1 MNVNNQFQGIPN
13 NPIMN
18 NFNNNF
24 SGSSMQTGNN
34 INNNNSS
41 NNSMSFN
48 MLNMNS
54 MMNNMNNNM
63 MNNMMMNNM
72 NNMNALNMN
81 SMMNNYIT
89 NNNMMNNMMMN
100 GKMNFNNMQNNINN
114 PMMINNNNNN
124 NNNNLAIFNSRTD
137 FRPSNSKFNSVNTSN
152 NKNQNIFNQNQNND
166 GQKNSVNI
174 SNKCG
179 MCLEKK
185 KKLKMCK
192 YCNCIVCENCLK
204 EWLKKHTSCYK
215 CKTKIKTQDMI
226 TLPFDDNSIKN
237 ENNKINNTNSQQQN
251 YDINKAS
258 ASKPLNKGNNNN
270 QQFISSNLPNNNMN
284 MNINNNMNN
293 NINNNMNNNVN
304 NNMNNINMNNNINNI
319 SNNNMNNNNII
330 QNDKVCPIHKSLM
343 VYHCVNCNKEFCSNC
358 LLFFGQEAQKHK
370 GHLILEISQMNNP
383 NLKQLLD
390 EFNKLPLTKNSLDHL
405 IGLSNFK
412 IRENEIKK
420 FEINHFM
427 NAIQE
432 AYLKKLD
439 EDSVELK
446 TILEDLKKQKD
457 IIDNSISSIPNG
469 FNNIVNSN
477 DYVQGGVLSQELKK
491 INKFDNNL
499 KYKIQEKSKNTP
511 MLFIDNYESDF
522 LEFKLHFGRK
532 YVEGK
537 DIVNQN
543 INFIPGFPCRIVMK
557 FLQKKVYIS
566 LLIDI
571 NVPLNQME
579 TPKFF
584 TYISFKNKKYGLE
597 FSNLSEQNFPQ
608 NMMNQIN
615 RNRQQMN
622 TVDMEA
628 EQFLYLV
635 EDNGKIKLKIY
646 ATMVHYK
653 YE

>member
-24 SGSSMQTGNN
+24 SQSSMQSGNN
-34 INNNNSS
+34 INNNNPS

-54 MMNNMNNNM
+54 MMNNMNSNNM

-72 NNMNALNMN
+72 NNMNSMNALNMN
-81 SMMNNYIT
+81 SMMNNNT

-100 GKMNFNNMQNNINN
+100 GKMNFNNMRNNINN
-114 PMMINNNNNN
+114 PMPMNNNNNN
-124 NNNNLAIFNSRTD
+124 NNNINLAMFNSRTD
-137 FRPSNSKFNSVNTSN
+137 FRPSNSKFNTVNISN
-152 NKNQNIFNQNQNND
+152 NKNQNIFNQNQSND
-166 GQKNSVNI
+166 GQKNAVNI
-174 SNKCG
+174 SNACG
-179 MCLEKK
+179 LCLEKK

-192 YCNCIVCENCLK
+192 YCNCVVCENCLN
-204 EWLKKHTSCYK
+204 EWLKKHNSCYK
-215 CKTKIKTQDMI
+215 CKTKIKIQDMI
-226 TLPFDDNSIKN
+226 TIPFDDSNMKN
-237 ENNKINNTNSQQQN
+237 ENNIINNTNSQQQN
-251 YDINKAS
+251 DFINKAS
-258 ASKPLNKGNNNN
+258 ASKPLNKGNNNNN

-284 MNINNNMNN
+284 INNNMNN
-293 NINNNMNNNVN
+293 NINNSMNNNIN
-304 NNMNNINMNNNINNI
+304 NNMNSINMNNNINNI
-319 SNNNMNNNNII
+319 NMNNNNNII
-330 QNDKVCPIHKSLM
+330 QNEKTCPIHNNLM
-343 VYHCVNCNKEFCSNC
+343 VYHCVNCNKEFCSSC

-370 GHLILEISQMNNP
+370 GHLILEISQMNNQ
-383 NLKQLLD
+383 NIKLLLD
-390 EFNKLPLTKNSLDHL
+390 EYNKLPFTKNSLDHL

-420 FEINHFM
+420 FEVNHFM

-432 AYLKKLD
+432 AYLKKID

-446 TILEDLKKQKD
+446 SILEDLKKQKD

-491 INKFDNNL
+491 INKFDPAL
-499 KYKIQEKSKNTP
+499 KYKIQDKSKNNP
-511 MLFIDNYESDF
+511 LLFIDNYESDF
-522 LEFKLHFGRK
+522 LEFQLPFNGN
-532 YVEGK
+532 YAEGK
-537 DIVNQN
+537 EIVNKN
-543 INFIPGFPCRIVMK
+543 LNFIPGFPCRIIMK

-579 TPKFF
+579 KPKFF

-597 FSNLSEQNFPQ
+597 FSNLSEQNYPP
-608 NMMNQIN
+608 NMMNI
-615 RNRQQMN
+615 NRQQVN

-635 EDNGKIKLKIY
+635 DNGKIKLKIY
-646 ATMVHYK
+646 ATVIHYK